1 MCVCTVVVICICYR
15 IRKKSHNIQTTIVAS
30 TPAASMSASNRLTTP
45 VVYPLEPASNRLTTP
60 AVVYPLEP
68 ASNRHATPVNMYP
81 MEPVTFSYPQQQ
93 QQQQHNMVQPVYR
106 DAELTSQDAPPSYD
120 AATSYSNNTIPQVH
134 NVMITAYARV
144 FFTLASFS

>member
-1 MCVCTVVVICICYR
+1 MCVCFPVVVAICICYR
-15 IRKKSHNIQTTIVAS
+15 IRKKSHNIRTTIVAS
-30 TPAASMSASNRLTTP
+30 TPASTSASNRLTTP

-60 AVVYPLEP
+60 AVIYPLEP

-93 QQQQHNMVQPVYR
+93 QQHNMVQPVYR

-120 AATSYSNNTIPQVH
+120 AATCTSYSNNTIPQVY
-134 NVMITAYARV
+134 T
-144 FFTLASFS
+144 